1 MNPAGPSR
9 KLEVPLKITIGT
21 IPLRSLFPE
30 YNEAARRAGHTTG
43 PTLPQL
49 PSAPPEGTA
58 SNYPPP
64 DARELYIIFRYHV
77 LYCDVT
83 SRRYFVRL
91 YFTAPPYFAESY
103 EGRKQVKEEGQSEY
117 LHGDTEWAPVYPYY
131 DFHNTPAPGGGT
143 SSTSTHGP
151 PQSLPQT
158 MQVPTIGFQPP
169 TPEAESVSTG
179 TVST

>member
-1 MNPAGPSR
+1 MLIVR
-9 KLEVPLKITIGT
+9 HHEFYCEV
-21 IPLRSLFPE
+21 R
-30 YNEAARRAGHTTG
+30 
-43 PTLPQL
+43 
-49 PSAPPEGTA
+49 
-58 SNYPPP
+58 
-64 DARELYIIFRYHV
+64 
-77 LYCDVT
+77 
-83 SRRYFVRL
+83 SRRYFVRS

-131 DFHNTPAPGGGT
+131 DFHNTPAPGGTT